1 MSIPSLRLPKYSI
14 GVGDRFSLQGQAQL
28 QACVSAL
35 QQGVEVIPVW
45 NKSNREHSII
55 GSTPSQM
62 RLAGRVAVEMSEW
75 TRPYFVDADHI
86 GLETVDPF
94 IEPCDFFTIDVAD
107 KIGVPAD
114 PDCVNEFTNRHPEL
128 FAEIPLGSL
137 GPALKANR
145 AQIDNAARKYLA
157 AVYEAGK
164 IYRYIEERKGAG
176 QFISEISM
184 DETDLPQKPIELLVI
199 LAAIADEKI
208 PIQTIA
214 PKFAGRFNKGVDFR
228 GDVQAFTRE
237 FSADLAVVACAIRE
251 YDLPDNLKLSI
262 HSGSDKFSL
271 YAHIAAAIKS
281 VGAGLHLKTAGT
293 TWLEEVA
300 GLARAGGRGL
310 NIAKEIYAQAYGQM
324 EELCKPYATVIEIDR
339 EQLPLPAVVKSWTS
353 HQYVGALHHDQNCR
367 EYNPNLRQL
376 LHVSFKI
383 AAKMADHFL
392 DAVKS
397 NEEIIARGVTA
408 NLFERHI
415 RPVFCEASCF

>member
-1 MSIPSLRLPKYSI
+1 MSTRSLRLPKYSI

-55 GSTPSQM
+55 GSAPSQM
-62 RLAGRVAVEMSEW
+62 RRAGRVAVEMGEW

-128 FAEIPLGSL
+128 LAETPLGFL

-145 AQIDNAARKYLA
+145 AQIDNVARKYLA

-184 DETDLPQKPIELLVI
+184 DETDLPQRPIELLVI

-214 PKFAGRFNKGVDFR
+214 PKFTGRFNKGVDFR

-271 YAHIAAAIKS
+271 YAHIRAAIKS

-300 GLARAGGRGL
+300 GLARAGGSAL

-339 EQLPLPAVVKSWTS
+339 EQLPLPTVVKSWTS
-353 HQYVGALHHDQNCR
+353 QQYVCALHHDQNCS